1 MLVLS
6 GAIGEGHDAVARA
19 LQEVLVEVWPG
30 CIVRTADTFASM
42 GKAAGP
48 LFRWLYVTAI
58 RFTPVLEEVW
68 YQGVRRSPMVHWVYR
83 QWIGGWAG
91 RAVAAELAR
100 TRPDV
105 VVSTYPLA
113 TAGLGWLSGQGRVGI
128 PSAAVLSDFAPHP
141 FWVYPGIDRYFVL
154 SDTARDSIG
163 GSPPAPRS
171 WSVPR
176 RLRPASLLPAATRS

>member
-1 MLVLS
+1 MHRAHGRHVRLDGQGRRPAFSVAVRHGDSVHPRPGRGLVPG
-6 GAIGEGHDAVARA
+6 GA
-19 LQEVLVEVWPG
+19 
-30 CIVRTADTFASM
+30 
-42 GKAAGP
+42 P
-48 LFRWLYVTAI
+48 LA
-58 RFTPVLEEVW
+58 E
-68 YQGVRRSPMVHWVYR
+68 VHWVYR